1 MSCITNCFIT
11 EGYNGNDCFDNV
23 GGVQEIYL
31 APYCQFQVSGLT
43 YSNATESLVTGYTA
57 SVAHDFY
64 IYTQPEE
71 VANWVAPPTVNKQNN
86 TLFFEQQI
94 TFKMADWDASVRDK
108 FLLLAK
114 GKVVAIAK
122 NNKGNFTLLGREGG
136 LSILSGEMN
145 SGTAFEDGFNV
156 TVTLSAKSALPPV
169 EVAASVINTD
179 INPVFV

>member
-23 GGVQEIYL
+23 GGVQKIYL
-31 APYCQFQVSGLT
+31 APYCEFNESGLT
-43 YSNATESLVTGYTA
+43 YSNATESLATGYTISA
-57 SVAHDFY
+57 TNFY

-71 VANWVAPPTVNKQNN
+71 VANWVATPTVNKQNN
-86 TLFFEQQI
+86 TLFFDQQI

-122 NNKGNFTLLGREGG
+122 NNKGNYTLLGREGG

-169 EVAASVINTD
+169 EVASTVIGTD
-179 INPVFV
+179 IVPVFV